1 MKHILL
7 TAAAALALA
16 TLAVAQAQ
24 PAPAPKTQAP
34 AAGTQATPAPAQTA
48 PAQAAPPVKG
58 LKPQPQAKSQEEYN
72 AFLTAAQASQS
83 PDPAAAET
91 AARDFQAKFP
101 NSELTSQ
108 LYLALLF
115 SYNAAHNLDKAADMG
130 REVLK
135 IDPTNPVAAVYT
147 GLILSES
154 TRGTDIDAA
163 QKFDEAVKDA
173 NLGLQNA
180 DTNLML
186 PGTVTQEQVDGTKA
200 DLKATAYDTIGLVAF
215 KRNDFP
221 TAEKNFRQSIQF
233 RPQPGD
239 AMSHLRLALALDK
252 QNKYKDALPEAQ
264 KAVSL
269 ANPQDSVSKSA
280 QAEVER
286 LQKLVGGGAA
296 TAPATQPATPPS
308 SK

>member
-16 TLAVAQAQ
+16 TLAAAQAQ
-24 PAPAPKTQAP
+24 PAPAPNTQAP
-34 AAGTQATPAPAQTA
+34 ATTTPGTPA

-58 LKPQPQAKSQEEYN
+58 LKAQPQAKTQEEYN
-72 AFLTAAQASQS
+72 AFLAAAQAAQS
-83 PDPAAAET
+83 PDPAAAEA

-154 TRGTDIDAA
+154 TRGTDIDAS
-163 QKFDEAVKDA
+163 QKFDEALKDA
-173 NLGLQNA
+173 NIGLQNV
-180 DTNLML
+180 DSNLML
-186 PGTVTQEQVDGTKA
+186 PGNVTQDQVDGTKA

-269 ANPQDSVSKSA
+269 ANPQDNVSRSA

-296 TAPATQPATPPS
+296 APAPATQQPSAPPS

>member
-16 TLAVAQAQ
+16 TLAAAQAQ
-24 PAPAPKTQAP
+24 PAPAPNTQAP
-34 AAGTQATPAPAQTA
+34 ATTTPGTPA

-58 LKPQPQAKSQEEYN
+58 LKAQPQAKTQEEYN
-72 AFLTAAQASQS
+72 AFLAAAQAAQS
-83 PDPAAAET
+83 PDPAAAEA

-154 TRGTDIDAA
+154 TRGTDIDAS
-163 QKFDEAVKDA
+163 QKFDEALKDA
-173 NLGLQNA
+173 NTGLQNV
-180 DTNLML
+180 DSNLML
-186 PGTVTQEQVDGTKA
+186 PGNVTQDQVDGTKA

-269 ANPQDSVSKSA
+269 ANPQDNVSRSA

-296 TAPATQPATPPS
+296 APAPATQQPSAPPS